1 MTDMLRIPYAEVITL
16 FYDILSRYLKDYASQ
31 CVKLAMHSDDV
42 YSAEDNRLCTIYRD
56 KLEFMEQ
63 VFHEVIADHRDI
75 YLVKPSE
82 EAWCIRNPA
91 EIKTMQDIRIAI
103 RSSIE
108 STFGLLTGESRA
120 DFKPMYWIDAPYIQV
135 HKFSATI
142 NERTGECIVK
152 SEPLGESYCTFLTV
166 TGTIK
171 YMSCRE
177 CNEYPMEDYIDFA
190 IGKTDAGPSVV
201 KDYNEKAEI
210 AKAESEARK
219 AFRATQR

>member
-1 MTDMLRIPYAEVITL
+1 MTDMLRIPYAEAITL
-16 FYDILSRYLKDYASQ
+16 FYDILSGYLKDYASQ
-31 CVKLAMHSDDV
+31 CIKLAMHSDDA

-63 VFHEVIADHRDI
+63 VFHEVITDHRDI

-82 EAWCIRNPA
+82 EAWYIRNPA
-91 EIKTMQDIRIAI
+91 EIKTMQDVRIAI

-142 NERTGECIVK
+142 NERTGECIVNQN
-152 SEPLGESYCTFLTV
+152 L
-166 TGTIK
+166 
-171 YMSCRE
+171 
-177 CNEYPMEDYIDFA
+177 
-190 IGKTDAGPSVV
+190 
-201 KDYNEKAEI
+201 
-210 AKAESEARK
+210 
-219 AFRATQR
+219 